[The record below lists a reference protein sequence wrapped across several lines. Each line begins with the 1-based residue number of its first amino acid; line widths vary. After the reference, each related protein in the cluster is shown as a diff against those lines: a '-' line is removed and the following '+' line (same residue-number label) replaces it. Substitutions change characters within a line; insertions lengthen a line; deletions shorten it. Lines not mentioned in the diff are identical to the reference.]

1 TPLELLKED
10 YPDCNEGVLNFP
22 VVNIKEYLNY
32 YFDLF
37 NPQPLE
43 TVYDPNEFLLFH
55 GFDEEDL
62 TEGYH
67 VSMLHIEQQFLVR
80 QLRPLNDNFLCSIK

>member
-1 TPLELLKED
+1 RKNSNKDNKTPLELLKED

-32 YFDLF
+32 YFYLF

-55 GFDEEDL
+55 GFGEEDL

-67 VSMLHIEQQFLVR
+67 VSMLHNI
-80 QLRPLNDNFLCSIK
+80 I